1 MPVKVCSVYA
11 LEVTLSILIVLL
23 LVSISISTFVP
34 PTKVSVSLSLPAFIL
49 PVCEN
54 EPLTV
59 SVTVIVANLLTLK
72 LAVLAAVIRPCASIV
87 KTGIA
92 VVLP

>member
-1 MPVKVCSVYA
+1 M
-11 LEVTLSILIVLL
+11 
-23 LVSISISTFVP
+23 STFVP
-34 PTKVSVSLSLPAFIL
+34 PTNVSVSLSLAAFTL
-49 PVCEN
+49 PVCAN
-54 EPLTV
+54 VPLTV

-72 LAVLAAVIRPCASIV
+72 LAVLAAVILPCWSTV